1 MAEQNTMTNE
11 QLRNHF
17 EQMVMDKK
25 VPYINNFI
33 NEHNFAINPHTD
45 NYVDMGNEVAAFNI
59 FKEGFFEWSKRI
71 MIDRNPTIYLGNGA
85 ALKTIGVCTPWS
97 SI

>member
-17 EQMVMDKK
+17 GQMVMDKK

-45 NYVDMGNEVAAFNI
+45 NYVDMGNEVAFSI
-59 FKEGFFEWSKRI
+59 FKEGFLS
-71 MIDRNPTIYLGNGA
+71 GA
-85 ALKTIGVCTPWS
+85 KE
-97 SI
+97 

>member
-1 MAEQNTMTNE
+1 MAEQNTTTNE

-33 NEHNFAINPHTD
+33 NEYNFSINPHTD
-45 NYVDMGNEVAAFNI
+45 NYVDMSNEVAFNI
-59 FKEGFFEWSKRI
+59 FKEGFLS
-71 MIDRNPTIYLGNGA
+71 GA
-85 ALKTIGVCTPWS
+85 KE
-97 SI
+97 

>member
-25 VPYINNFI
+25 VSYINNFI
-33 NEHNFAINPHTD
+33 NEHNFAINLHTD
-45 NYVDMGNEVAAFNI
+45 NYVDMGNEVAFNI
-59 FKEGFFEWSKRI
+59 FKERFLI
-71 MIDRNPTIYLGNGA
+71 GA
-85 ALKTIGVCTPWS
+85 KE
-97 SI
+97 

>member
-25 VPYINNFI
+25 VPCINNFI

-45 NYVDMGNEVAAFNI
+45 NYVDMGNEVAFNI
-59 FKEGFFEWSKRI
+59 FKEGFLS
-71 MIDRNPTIYLGNGA
+71 GA
-85 ALKTIGVCTPWS
+85 KE
-97 SI
+97 

>member
-45 NYVDMGNEVAAFNI
+45 N
-59 FKEGFFEWSKRI
+59 
-71 MIDRNPTIYLGNGA
+71 
-85 ALKTIGVCTPWS
+85 
-97 SI
+97 

>member
-45 NYVDMGNEVAAFNI
+45 NYVDMDNEVAFNI
-59 FKEGFFEWSKRI
+59 FKEGFLS
-71 MIDRNPTIYLGNGA
+71 GA
-85 ALKTIGVCTPWS
+85 KE
-97 SI
+97 

>member
-33 NEHNFAINPHTD
+33 NEHNFSINLHTA
-45 NYVDMGNEVAAFNI
+45 N
-59 FKEGFFEWSKRI
+59 
-71 MIDRNPTIYLGNGA
+71 
-85 ALKTIGVCTPWS
+85 
-97 SI
+97 